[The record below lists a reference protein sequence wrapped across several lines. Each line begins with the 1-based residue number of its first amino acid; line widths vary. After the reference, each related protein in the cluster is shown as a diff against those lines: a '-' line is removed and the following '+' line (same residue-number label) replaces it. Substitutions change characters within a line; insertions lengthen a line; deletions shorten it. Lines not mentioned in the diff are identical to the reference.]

1 MKDQETVS
9 RRHILNILLEDYFHV
24 EAFHKVI
31 QQGKWYRFE
40 TRFERNTL
48 NALDLLD
55 RFGIKATFFVLGWIA
70 DQQPELIREVAR
82 RGHEIASRGY
92 YHRSIRQ
99 LTPAEFRDDLKR
111 AREALENA
119 SGLEVLGYRAARR
132 WSDPQDMWGLDV
144 LAAEGY
150 AYDASVIP
158 NRKAVNLNPDKRF
171 VHRHFY
177 EGKILWEIP
186 VSTIRLGQ
194 ALMPIGGGNYFRQ
207 FPHTLVKRAVER
219 WHNKYDAPFVMYF
232 HVWELDP
239 VQPRIAGA
247 SAIMKVRHYRNLH
260 KMTWVLEDYFTRY
273 RFSGIADY
281 LDLKAHQV
289 KNVSL
294 ACDEKSEAR
303 AILEVAQ
310 PQTEAAEGTKV
321 KNVPGREFPG
331 ITIVVP
337 CFNEELVMSYLA
349 NTLRSVEA
357 DLSELYDV
365 NFILVDDGSTDAT
378 YEGLVRQFGS
388 SSKCSFV
395 RHAQNRGVAAAI
407 LTGIKHAKT
416 EIVCSIDCDCTY
428 DPHELRKMIPLLS
441 DGVDM
446 VTASP
451 YHWEGEVR
459 NVPSW
464 RLALSKAASFCYR
477 CVLRQKLHTYTSC
490 FRVYRKSATENLTL
504 RESGFLGVAEMLG
517 RLDLQQAKIVEY
529 PTTLEVRLFG
539 RSKMKIVRTV
549 AGHVRLLLRL
559 LATRMLG
566 GPKADGK
573 TQNSRFQAQSS
584 ADALRRIAK
593 PRS

>member
-1 MKDQETVS
+1 MKAQEPVS

-31 QQGKWYRFE
+31 QRGQWYRFE

-48 NALDLLD
+48 NTLDLLD

-132 WSDPQDMWGLDV
+132 WSDPQDTWGLDV

-158 NRKAVNLNPDKRF
+158 NRKAVRLDPDKRF
-171 VHRHFY
+171 VHRRFY
-177 EGKILWEIP
+177 ELKILWEIP
-186 VSTIRLGQ
+186 VSTIRLGH
-194 ALMPIGGGNYFRQ
+194 LLVPVGGGNYFRQ
-207 FPHTLVKRAVER
+207 FPHTLVKKAVER

-232 HVWELDP
+232 HIWELDP

-260 KMTWVLEDYFTRY
+260 KMTWILEDYFTRY

-281 LDLKAHQV
+281 LDLGARQV
-289 KNVSL
+289 KNVPL
-294 ACDEKSEAR
+294 ARDEKREAR
-303 AILEVAQ
+303 EISRVKVQ
-310 PQTEAAEGTKV
+310 PQTAGVESIKAN
-321 KNVPGREFPG
+321 NVPGRKFQG
-331 ITIVVP
+331 ISIVVP

-365 NFILVDDGSTDAT
+365 NFIFVDDGSTDAT
-378 YEGLVRQFGS
+378 YEGLIRLFG
-388 SSKCSFV
+388 SSKCSFL
-395 RHAQNRGVAAAI
+395 RHARNEGVAAAI

-441 DGVDM
+441 AGVDM

-451 YHWEGEVR
+451 YHLEGEVR

-464 RLALSKAASFCYR
+464 RLALSKAASLCYR
-477 CVLRQKLHTYTSC
+477 CVLKQKLHTYTSC
-490 FRVYRKSATENLTL
+490 FRVYRKSATENLSLTK
-504 RESGFLGVAEMLG
+504 SGFLGIAEMLG
-517 RLDLQQAKIVEY
+517 RLDLQEGKIVEH
-529 PTTLEVRLFG
+529 PTVLDVRLFG
-539 RSKMKIVRTV
+539 RSKMKIARTI
-549 AGHVRLLLRL
+549 AGHVGLLLRL
-559 LATRMLG
+559 LAMRVLG

-573 TQNSRFQAQSS
+573 IQNSRFPAQSS
-584 ADALRRIAK
+584 TDSLRPIAK